1 MEPANLDDLFSG
13 EEYFGNYM
21 DLHSQYELF
30 VNLPHIS
37 RVDYITYLG
46 EFFNFKAIGMDTK
59 MSSVALSI
67 LRHA

>member
-1 MEPANLDDLFSG
+1 
-13 EEYFGNYM
+13 M
-21 DLHSQYELF
+21 DLHAQYELF

>member
-13 EEYFGNYM
+13 EEYFGKYM

-46 EFFNFKAIGMDTK
+46 EFFNFKTIGMDTK

>member
-13 EEYFGNYM
+13 EEYFGKYL
-21 DLHSQYELF
+21 DLHAQYELF

-46 EFFNFKAIGMDTK
+46 EFFNFKSIGMDTK
-59 MSSVALSI
+59 MSSVALCI
-67 LRHA
+67 LPHP